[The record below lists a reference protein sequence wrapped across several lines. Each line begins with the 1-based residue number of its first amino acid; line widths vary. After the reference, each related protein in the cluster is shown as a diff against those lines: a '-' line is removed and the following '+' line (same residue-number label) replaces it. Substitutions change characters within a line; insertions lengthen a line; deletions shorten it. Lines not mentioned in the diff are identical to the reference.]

1 MSEFEHYGESLDSTP
16 DFFFL
21 KKHYE
26 ESLDLLEEQSNLFI
40 FVDPS
45 KIQENITLDLNK
57 IKENE
62 RIQRKQRFL

>member
-1 MSEFEHYGESLDSTP
+1 MFEFEHYGESLDSTP
-16 DFFFL
+16 DFLFL

-45 KIQENITLDLNK
+45 DIQENIALDLNK

-62 RIQRKQRFL
+62 RTKCKQRFL

>member
-1 MSEFEHYGESLDSTP
+1 MFEFEHYGESLDSTP
-16 DFFFL
+16 DFLFL

-45 KIQENITLDLNK
+45 NIQENITVDLNK

-62 RIQRKQRFL
+62 RTKCKQRFL